1 MSEQEDRNT
10 DDSKQHR
17 HHGKGLGIS
26 PTRLRDLF
34 AWSVFTLGVVAA
46 PAVPF
51 LRPDGWEPWP
61 YRQYYIL
68 GIFAIM
74 ALSFRLPSWSA
85 IVLWGLYLLG
95 LAWVS

>member
-1 MSEQEDRNT
+1 MSERKDRNT
-10 DDSKQHR
+10 DRSKPHR
-17 HHGKGLGIS
+17 HHEKALRIAS
-26 PTRLRDLF
+26 TRLRDLF
-34 AWSVFTLGVVAA
+34 AWSIFSLGVVAA
-46 PAVPF
+46 PTVPF
-51 LRPDGWEPWP
+51 LRPKGWEPWP

-74 ALSFRLPSWSA
+74 ALGCRLPSWSA